1 MLDRRQFGMAALAA
15 GIAGGIAGRIAGTGG
30 RANAASDRIE
40 PILGDDGM
48 YHQPWFVNSFL
59 DLKEDLAEAA
69 EAGKRFVIMWEQ
81 RGCPY
86 CRETH
91 MVNFARP
98 DINLFVR
105 DNFAVLQLDL
115 FGSREVTDF
124 DGEALEERTL
134 ALKWGIVFTPTIMFF
149 AESVAKVEGKT
160 GAQAEV
166 IRMPG
171 YFKPFHFLTMFE
183 YVKDSAYERQHFQKY
198 LQAKGDRLRAQ
209 GVEVNIW

>member
-1 MLDRRQFGMAALAA
+1 MLDRRRFGITALAA
-15 GIAGGIAGRIAGTGG
+15 GLATGVMGGMVAAAG
-30 RANAASDRIE
+30 RIE
-40 PILGDDGM
+40 PILGEDGM
-48 YHQPWFVNSFL
+48 YHQSWFVNSFL

-69 EAGKRFVIMWEQ
+69 EAGKRVVVMWEQ

-98 DINLFVR
+98 DINHYVR

-115 FGSREVTDF
+115 WGSREVTDF
-124 DGEALEERTL
+124 DGEALEERAL
-134 ALKWGIVFTPTIMFF
+134 ARKWGIVFTPTIMFF
-149 AESVAKVEGKT
+149 AESVAEVEGKT

-166 IRMPG
+166 TRMPG
-171 YFKPFHFLTMFE
+171 YFKPFHFITMFE
-183 YVKDSAYERQHFQKY
+183 YVKESAYERQHFQKF

-209 GVEVNIW
+209 GVKVNIW

>member
-1 MLDRRQFGMAALAA
+1 MMDRRRFGITALAA
-15 GIAGGIAGRIAGTGG
+15 GLATGVVGGMVAAAG
-30 RANAASDRIE
+30 RIE
-40 PILGDDGM
+40 PILGEDGM
-48 YHQPWFVNSFL
+48 YHQSWFVNSFL

-69 EAGKRFVIMWEQ
+69 EAGKRFVVMWEQ

-98 DINLFVR
+98 EISHYVR

-124 DGEALEERTL
+124 DGEAMEERAL
-134 ALKWGIVFTPTIMFF
+134 ARKWGIVFTPTIMFF
-149 AESVAKVEGKT
+149 AESVAEVEGKT

-166 IRMPG
+166 ARMPG
-171 YFKPFHFLTMFE
+171 YFKPFHFITMFE
-183 YVKDSAYERQHFQKY
+183 YVKENAYERQHFQKF

>member
-1 MLDRRQFGMAALAA
+1 MDRRRFGMTALAA
-15 GIAGGIAGRIAGTGG
+15 GLATGIVGGIVATAGHAD
-30 RANAASDRIE
+30 AASDRIE
-40 PILGDDGM
+40 PILGEDGM

-69 EAGKRFVIMWEQ
+69 EAGKRFVVMWEQ

-98 DINLFVR
+98 DISQYVQ

-115 FGSREVTDF
+115 FGSRVVTDF
-124 DGEALEERTL
+124 DGETLEERAL
-134 ALKWGIVFTPTIMFF
+134 ARKWGIVFTPTIMFF
-149 AESVAKVEGKT
+149 ADSVAEVEGKN

-166 IRMPG
+166 ARMPG
-171 YFKPFHFLTMFE
+171 YFKPFHFVTMFE
-183 YVKDSAYERQHFQKY
+183 YVKESAYERQHFQKF

-209 GVEVNIW
+209 GVEVNLW

>member
-1 MLDRRQFGMAALAA
+1 MMDRRRFGITALAA
-15 GIAGGIAGRIAGTGG
+15 GLATGVVGGMVAAAG
-30 RANAASDRIE
+30 RIE
-40 PILGDDGM
+40 PILGEDGM
-48 YHQPWFVNSFL
+48 YHQSWFVNSFL

-69 EAGKRFVIMWEQ
+69 EAGKRFVVMWEQ

-98 DINLFVR
+98 DINHYVR

-115 FGSREVTDF
+115 WGSREVTDF
-124 DGEALEERTL
+124 DGETLEERAL
-134 ALKWGIVFTPTIMFF
+134 ARKWGIVFTPTIMFF
-149 AESVAKVEGKT
+149 AKSVAEVEGKT

-166 IRMPG
+166 TRMPG
-171 YFKPFHFLTMFE
+171 YFKPFHFITMFE
-183 YVKDSAYERQHFQKY
+183 YVKESAYERQHFQKF

-209 GVEVNIW
+209 GVKVNIW

>member
-1 MLDRRQFGMAALAA
+1 MMNRRRFGMTALAA
-15 GIAGGIAGRIAGTGG
+15 AFATGIVGGLAGAPG
-30 RANAASDRIE
+30 RADAASERIE
-40 PILGDDGM
+40 PILGEDGM

-59 DLKEDLAEAA
+59 DLKDDLAEAA
-69 EAGKRFVIMWEQ
+69 EAGKRFVVMWEQ

-98 DINLFVR
+98 DINQYIR

-115 FGSREVTDF
+115 WGSREVTDF
-124 DGEALEERTL
+124 DGETLEERAL
-134 ALKWGIVFTPTIMFF
+134 ARKWGIVFTPTIMFF
-149 AESVAKVEGKT
+149 ANSVAEVEGKT

-166 IRMPG
+166 TRMPG
-171 YFKPFHFLTMFE
+171 YFKPFHFITMFE
-183 YVKDSAYERQHFQKY
+183 YVKESAYERQHFQKF

-209 GVEVNIW
+209 GVEINLW

>member
-1 MLDRRQFGMAALAA
+1 MMDRRRFGITALAA
-15 GIAGGIAGRIAGTGG
+15 GLATGVMGGMVAAAG
-30 RANAASDRIE
+30 RIE
-40 PILGDDGM
+40 PILGEDGM
-48 YHQPWFVNSFL
+48 YHQSWFVNSFL

-69 EAGKRFVIMWEQ
+69 EAGKRFVVMWEQ

-98 DINLFVR
+98 DINHYVR

-115 FGSREVTDF
+115 WGSREVTDF
-124 DGEALEERTL
+124 DGETLEERAL
-134 ALKWGIVFTPTIMFF
+134 ARKWGIVFTPTIMFF
-149 AESVAKVEGKT
+149 AESVAEVEGKT

-166 IRMPG
+166 TRMPG
-171 YFKPFHFLTMFE
+171 YFKPFHFITMFE
-183 YVKDSAYERQHFQKY
+183 YVKESAYERQHFQKF

-209 GVEVNIW
+209 GVKVNIW

>member
-1 MLDRRQFGMAALAA
+1 MMDRRRFGITALAA
-15 GIAGGIAGRIAGTGG
+15 GLATGVVGGMVAAAG
-30 RANAASDRIE
+30 RIE
-40 PILGDDGM
+40 PILGEDGM
-48 YHQPWFVNSFL
+48 YHQSWFVNSFL

-69 EAGKRFVIMWEQ
+69 EAGKRFVVMWEQ

-98 DINLFVR
+98 DINHYVR

-115 FGSREVTDF
+115 WGSREVTDF
-124 DGEALEERTL
+124 DGETLEERAL
-134 ALKWGIVFTPTIMFF
+134 ARKWGIVFTPTIMFF
-149 AESVAKVEGKT
+149 AESVAEVEGKT

-166 IRMPG
+166 TRMPG
-171 YFKPFHFLTMFE
+171 YFKPFHFITMFE
-183 YVKDSAYERQHFQKY
+183 YVKESAYERQHFQKF

-209 GVEVNIW
+209 GVKVNIW

>member
-1 MLDRRQFGMAALAA
+1 MMDRRRFGMTALAA
-15 GIAGGIAGRIAGTGG
+15 GLATGIVGGIVATAGHAD
-30 RANAASDRIE
+30 AASDRIE
-40 PILGDDGM
+40 PILGEDGM

-69 EAGKRFVIMWEQ
+69 EAGKRFVVMWEQ

-98 DINLFVR
+98 DISQYVQ

-115 FGSREVTDF
+115 FGSRVVTDF
-124 DGEALEERTL
+124 DGETLEERAL
-134 ALKWGIVFTPTIMFF
+134 ARKWGIVFTPTIMFF
-149 AESVAKVEGKT
+149 ADSVAEVEGKN

-166 IRMPG
+166 ARMPG
-171 YFKPFHFLTMFE
+171 YFKPFHFITMFE
-183 YVKDSAYERQHFQKY
+183 YVKESAYERQHFQKF

>member
-1 MLDRRQFGMAALAA
+1 MLDRRQFGLAALAA
-15 GIAGGIAGRIAGTGG
+15 GLTSGLTGPTG
-30 RANAASDRIE
+30 RANAAFDRIE
-40 PILGDDGM
+40 PILGEDGM

-59 DLKEDLAEAA
+59 DLKEDLVEAT
-69 EAGKRFVIMWEQ
+69 EAGKRFVVMWEQ

-98 DINLFVR
+98 DINQYIR

-115 FGSREVTDF
+115 WGSREVTDF
-124 DGEALEERTL
+124 DGETLEERAL
-134 ALKWGIVFTPTIMFF
+134 ARKWGIVFTPTIMFF
-149 AESVAKVEGKT
+149 AESVAEVEGKT

-166 IRMPG
+166 TRMPG
-171 YFKPFHFLTMFE
+171 YFKPFHFITMFE
-183 YVKDSAYERQHFQKY
+183 YVKESAYERQHFQKF

-209 GVEVNIW
+209 GVEVNLW

>member
-1 MLDRRQFGMAALAA
+1 MMDRRRFGITALAA
-15 GIAGGIAGRIAGTGG
+15 GLATGVVGGMVAAAG
-30 RANAASDRIE
+30 RIE
-40 PILGDDGM
+40 PILGEDGM
-48 YHQPWFVNSFL
+48 YHQSWFVNSFL

-69 EAGKRFVIMWEQ
+69 EAGKRFVVMWEQ

-98 DINLFVR
+98 EISHYVR

-124 DGEALEERTL
+124 DGEAMEERAL
-134 ALKWGIVFTPTIMFF
+134 ARKWGIVFTPTIMFF
-149 AESVAKVEGKT
+149 AESVGQVEGKS

-166 IRMPG
+166 ARMPG
-171 YFKPFHFLTMFE
+171 YFKPFHFITMFE
-183 YVKDSAYERQHFQKY
+183 YVKESAYERQHFQKF